1 MYVHMAQGELSR
13 VSQIATQTLRFHRQT
28 AKPTWA
34 SPAELLDA
42 VLNLYHGRLANSGIE
57 VQTWYATEKKVL
69 CFENDIRQV
78 LNNLIAN
85 AIDAMRQ
92 GGRLVIRAHQAV
104 QQSTGRPGV
113 RRTIADTGHGM
124 PEAVRRRLFQPF
136 YTTKGLN
143 GTGLGLWISEGI
155 VQRHHGR
162 MEVRSCQHPIH
173 HGTVFTLFLPFE
185 AAVEQSK
192 AA

>member
-1 MYVHMAQGELSR
+1 
-13 VSQIATQTLRFHRQT
+13 LRFHRQT
-28 AKPTWA
+28 ANPTWV

-42 VLNLYHGRLANSGIE
+42 VLNLYHGRLANSGIRVE
-57 VQTWYATEKKVL
+57 ATYSTEMKVL

-92 GGRLVIRAHQAV
+92 GGRLVVRAHEAT
-104 QQSTGRPGV
+104 QQSSGRRGV
-113 RRTIADTGHGM
+113 RMTIADTGHGM
-124 PEAVRRRLFQPF
+124 PEVVRRRLFQPF

-155 VQRHHGR
+155 VQRHRGR
-162 MEVRSCQHPIH
+162 MEVRSSQDPVH
-173 HGTVFTLFLPFE
+173 HGTVFTLFLPGGE
-185 AAVEQSK
+185 SVEREK